1 MKLCLECTA
10 RDVYYCRHY
19 TGFLTLS
26 VAFPLLFEIF
36 IVLFAVGWDADL

>member
-10 RDVYYCRHY
+10 RDVYYCSH

-26 VAFPLLFEIF
+26 AAFPLLFEIF
-36 IVLFAVGWDADL
+36 IVLFTVGWDADL